1 MNGHSM
7 TKITSSFM
15 KALAL
20 SAVFAL
26 GSSVATGV
34 FAAEAEKAE
43 KKEEPKVSKAVA
55 KPLKAAQ
62 DALQAKNYP
71 EALAK
76 LQEAQNTAGK
86 TPYDEHVMNELY
98 GVTYVRQ
105 SQFADAAKYLE
116 PGLNDGFLP
125 EAEIPNRVRALAQ
138 VNYQI
143 KNYDKAIEFGN
154 RAIKGGFADDDMYTL
169 VGQAYYIKG
178 DFKGTEKFLN
188 EYVDT
193 QVKAGKQ
200 PKEQTLQLLMSSCV
214 KLDDQSCT
222 TNSLEELVSYYP
234 KTEYWQ
240 NLLYSLFQQ
249 EGQTDKSLLH
259 VYRLASE
266 VDVLKRQEDYTEYTQ
281 LAIEAG
287 SPGEAVSILEKGTQ
301 KNVFTDARNA
311 DKAKRLLES
320 AKKQAET
327 DKANEALT
335 AWLAVRDDC
344 PHLAAATLRDP
355 AGAAALFIGRNG
367 TRFSAQAV
375 WKALRLRSLK
385 AGLPAPVHPH
395 MLRHSFASHLLQSSS
410 DLRAVQELLGH
421 ANITTTQVYTKLDFG
436 HLSKVYDAAHPR
448 ARRK

>member
-1 MNGHSM
+1 M

-266 VDVLKRQEDYTEYTQ
+266 VDVLKRQEDYTEYAQ

-327 DKANEALT
+327 DKASLDKVANDAAAAKTGQKDVGVGLAFLSYKEYDKAYQALERGLSKPGVQNEAEARL
-335 AWLAVRDDC
+335 L
-344 PHLAAATLRDP
+344 L
-355 AGAAALFIGRNG
+355 GIAALGAG
-367 TRFSAQAV
+367 KKDDAQKAFKAV
-375 WKALRLRSLK
+375 KGDPKLERIANLWSL
-385 AGLPAPVHPH
+385 
-395 MLRHSFASHLLQSSS
+395 
-410 DLRAVQELLGH
+410 H
-421 ANITTTQVYTKLDFG
+421 ARQ
-436 HLSKVYDAAHPR
+436 A
-448 ARRK
+448 

>member
-1 MNGHSM
+1 M

-266 VDVLKRQEDYTEYTQ
+266 VDVLKRQEDYTEYAQ

-327 DKANEALT
+327 DKASLDKVANDAAAAKTGQKDVGVGLAFLSYKEYDKAYQALERGLSKPGVQNEAEARL
-335 AWLAVRDDC
+335 L
-344 PHLAAATLRDP
+344 L
-355 AGAAALFIGRNG
+355 GIAALGAG
-367 TRFSAQAV
+367 KKDEAQKAFKAV
-375 WKALRLRSLK
+375 KGDPKLERIANLWSL
-385 AGLPAPVHPH
+385 
-395 MLRHSFASHLLQSSS
+395 
-410 DLRAVQELLGH
+410 H
-421 ANITTTQVYTKLDFG
+421 ARQ
-436 HLSKVYDAAHPR
+436 A
-448 ARRK
+448 